1 MQANDDILDLL
12 KEKRAQA
19 ARTARRGVILQPGA
33 IGDCILTL
41 PLAEFMKNCL
51 GLGGIDIL
59 GHTEYIGILPGRTC
73 VDGIRSI
80 DSIDLHRLFA
90 ETKAFNLADGDP
102 LINVFAD
109 YAWIATFLGEPN
121 SNFEENLIFTAN
133 CSHSAEVITLS
144 MKPPKDF
151 CEHLADFYIEQFID
165 QSGLSLHRWRVRRRE
180 RLIKATKADVNRGR
194 ELLEEINV
202 DFSEKLVVIHPGS
215 GGLHKCWHLD
225 NFLAIARKLKTL
237 NFKLKTSGG
246 VEVIFL
252 LGPTELDRFT
262 PLLSC
267 PPPPHVFLSKT
278 RVGGDAGAGESKK
291 GGTIKKITPAV
302 LLRKIKAAGARYLRD
317 LSLTQV
323 LGLLSCAD
331 GFVGNDSGITHLA
344 AGLGVK
350 TSAVFGPTKPAV
362 YGPIGPAVTVFTDS
376 TAAFVKE
383 PSAALQQELLDVLM
397 A

>member
-80 DSIDLHRLFA
+80 DSMDLHRLFA
-90 ETKAFNLADGDP
+90 ETKAFDLADGDP

-165 QSGLSLHRWRVRRRE
+165 QSGLSLQRWRVRRGE

-225 NFLAIARKLKTL
+225 NFLAIAKELSSR
-237 NFKLKTSGG
+237 G
-246 VEVIFL
+246 VEAIFL
-252 LGPTELDRFT
+252 LGPAELDRFEQKSEVRSQMSDY
-262 PLLSC
+262 LFS
-267 PPPPHVFLSKT
+267 VFCSLTSDKRCLT
-278 RVGGDAGAGESKK
+278 
-291 GGTIKKITPAV
+291 
-302 LLRKIKAAGARYLRD
+302 D

-350 TSAVFGPTKPAV
+350 TLAVFGPTNPVV
-362 YGPIGPAVTVFTDS
+362 YGPIGPAVTVFADS

-383 PSAALQQELLDVLM
+383 PSAALQQELLKVLM